1 MNLTCPECKN
11 NVDLSIYPNLAVGQV
26 IECNV
31 CGISLLV
38 NKIEGDKVEAEVVDE
53 GK

>member
-1 MNLTCPECKN
+1 MNLICPECKN
-11 NVDLSIYPNLAVGQV
+11 NVDLAAYPHLTPEQV

-38 NKIEGDKVEAEVVDE
+38 TSIVGDKAEAEVVDE